1 MATEQNIHSAAE
13 WEDIPAEKF
22 EIIGTDDFSGDII
35 ARPKIGY
42 WADAWRRLKEN
53 KIALVALIV
62 LLLLIVMVCIG
73 PAISG
78 YNFEQMDTSAINQK
92 PSAEHW
98 FGTDSLG
105 RDLFARVWQGG
116 RVSIMIGV
124 VGAVVAS
131 VIGCIYGGI
140 ASYFGG
146 IVDDIMMRIVEVLL
160 SIPYLIIVIL
170 ISVVTDSKSI
180 GTMMLALTLTGWCG
194 IARLVRGQML
204 QLKSQEYVLAANAL
218 GVSPFKIIMR
228 HMIPNTIGIIIVA
241 ITFDIPGYIF
251 SEAFL
256 SYIGLGIQPPDTSW
270 GALAS
275 AAQQNFMFYP
285 YQLFFPSLMIA
296 LTMLSFTLLGDG
308 LRDALDPKL
317 QNRNSK
323 IHPAPAQTTV
333 RCHQGRLPDHLRRQ
347 GRTGAE
353 QKRTVR
359 IQRRRGQHDFPGPD
373 DLFEPDHDRRQTD
386 YGKPAH
392 PSPSEQKRGE
402 GRSNPY
408 AEDGK
413 HPKRGKTCGQLS
425 A

>member
-1 MATEQNIHSAAE
+1 MSTEGNKVTSAVE

-22 EIIGTDDFSGDII
+22 QIIGTDDFSADVI

-53 KIALVALIV
+53 KIALIALIV
-62 LLLLIVMVCIG
+62 LLILVFMVTFG
-73 PAISG
+73 PMISG
-78 YNFEQMDTSAINQK
+78 YSFEQIDTEAINQR

-116 RVSIMIGV
+116 RVSIIICI
-124 VGAVVAS
+124 VGAVIAS
-131 VIGCIYGGI
+131 VLGCIYGGI

-170 ISVVTDSKSI
+170 ISVVTDSKSM

-204 QLKSQEYVLAANAL
+204 QIKTQEYVLAANAL
-218 GVSPFKIIMR
+218 GVSPLKTIMR

-256 SYIGLGIQPPDTSW
+256 SYIGLGIQPPNTSW

-285 YQLFFPSLMIA
+285 YQLFFPSIMIA

-308 LRDALDPKL
+308 LRDALDP
-317 QNRNSK
+317 N
-323 IHPAPAQTTV
+323 
-333 RCHQGRLPDHLRRQ
+333 LR
-347 GRTGAE
+347 
-353 QKRTVR
+353 K
-359 IQRRRGQHDFPGPD
+359 
-373 DLFEPDHDRRQTD
+373 
-386 YGKPAH
+386 
-392 PSPSEQKRGE
+392 
-402 GRSNPY
+402 
-408 AEDGK
+408 
-413 HPKRGKTCGQLS
+413 
-425 A
+425 